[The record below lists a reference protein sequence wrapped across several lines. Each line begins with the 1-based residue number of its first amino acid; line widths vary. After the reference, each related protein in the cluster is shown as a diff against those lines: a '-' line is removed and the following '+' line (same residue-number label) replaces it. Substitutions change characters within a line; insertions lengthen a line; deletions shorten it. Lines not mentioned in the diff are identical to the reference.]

1 MSRYDFLIL
10 GAGGT
15 GLASAMYAARLG
27 MKTLV
32 LAASH
37 GTELPVG
44 GIITTTDIVE
54 NYPGFAKISG
64 FELAK
69 KLEEQAKNYDLIMI
83 KEEKALEVKR
93 IKNYFSV
100 KTEKGSYDSR
110 TILFATGAKWKKLE
124 VPGSDKFERKGI
136 SYCALCDAPLFR
148 DKVVAVI
155 GGSDSAS
162 KEAVLL
168 ASYAKKVYIIA
179 RSTFH
184 PEEAN
189 LKKIKA
195 NKKIEIIEGTNVTGF
210 LGDDVLRSVTLDKAY
225 KGKKQIVLDG
235 VFIAIGHIPLSGLAK
250 EIGVKVNEKEEIV
263 INHQN
268 SETNIPGVYAAG
280 DVTDKGFKQLITGVS
295 DGCTAAY
302 YANEFIKK

>member
-1 MSRYDFLIL
+1 MSKYDFLIL

-27 MKTLV
+27 LKTLV
-32 LAASH
+32 LGSSH
-37 GTELPVG
+37 GTELPIG
-44 GIITTTDIVE
+44 GVITTTDIVE

-69 KLEEQAKNYDLIMI
+69 KFEEHARNYENVAI
-83 KEEKALEVKR
+83 KEEKALEIKKS
-93 IKNYFSV
+93 KNYFSV

-148 DKVVAVI
+148 DKIVAVI
-155 GGSDSAS
+155 GGGDSAA
-162 KEAVLL
+162 KEAILIS
-168 ASYAKKVYIIA
+168 SYAKRVYVIA
-179 RSTFH
+179 RSKFH

-189 LKKIKA
+189 LKKIKS
-195 NKKIEIIEGTNVTGF
+195 NKKIEIIEGINVTGF
-210 LGDDVLRSVTLDKAY
+210 LGDDVLKSVTLDKPY
-225 KGKKQIVLDG
+225 KGKKQMFLDG

-250 EIGVKVNEKEEIV
+250 EVGVKINDKEEIE
-263 INHQN
+263 INHET
-268 SETNIPGVYAAG
+268 SETNVPGIFAAG
-280 DVTDKGFKQLITGVS
+280 DVTNNRFKQLITGAAE
-295 DGCTAAY
+295 GCTAAY
-302 YANEFIKK
+302 SANEFLNK